1 MPRNPGNLDRLRS
14 LRWRLFS
21 LFDGRRLDDALQEEL
36 RAHIELATEDN
47 IARGMSR
54 KQARREALRR
64 LGGVTQT
71 REAYRQQR
79 GLPMFETLIHDIRYA
94 LRQLRKSPGFA
105 ATVILT
111 LALGAGSVTAVFSV
125 VYAVLIAPYGFNRPG
140 QLVVWRETIQE
151 IQTAS
156 PVLPDNYRH
165 YMNLKSRA
173 HSIEDAAILQ
183 NAGFSVEGA
192 SGHPQ
197 ETEGLEIAPNF
208 LSVLGVTPAL
218 GRAFTEEE
226 AQLGRN
232 NEILLTWPAWQ
243 RYFGGDPAAIGKTLR
258 VDGKPKTLV
267 GVLPRWF
274 RFPAVSM
281 MPGEVTHGSTE
292 RYEIFVPLAANQE
305 QQTAND
311 GEFNYLVIARL
322 KPNVSVQQAQSE
334 LDGIEKSTAAAD
346 HLAVHLGVFV
356 EPFAQEI
363 TGDYRK
369 PLWLLFAAVA
379 GVLLMVCVNLANLQ
393 IARGVA
399 REPEIA
405 LRAALGANRSRLLQ
419 SALIENLLLGA
430 AGGAMAI
437 AFAFTAQN
445 VLVQIASTLP
455 RLNEVRLSLPM
466 LALTLGLSLATSQLF
481 GILPALRS
489 LRVPPQRALQSSA
502 TRLSA
507 NRHATR
513 SRRVLVTVEV
523 ALSVTL
529 LIVTALVTRSFSRL
543 LTQDRLFSADRVTL
557 VKAELDLPKY
567 SSGDDMPDDPGADPG
582 SHARDAFIDRAIDAI
597 AALPGVQ
604 SAAMTSV
611 IPLTGEASINGLHRP
626 DRPLPDSQV
635 PHANQRFVSPQ
646 FFATLRIPILAG
658 RPFNLKDR
666 DHPRVAIL
674 SERAAKAAFPDE
686 NPIGRTLHHW
696 GRDYTIVGIAADAR
710 INDLKHN
717 SSVLYLPHWDFP
729 PASPVFLVRSSRPSE
744 SLGPLIRQTLW
755 SIDPEIAVPTLTT
768 LDSQVG
774 ESVATERFQ
783 AILLSSFGAAA
794 LLLAVLGIYGVL
806 TYSVSLRT
814 QEFGIRLALGC
825 SRGKLAQLVLLDAA
839 APTLAGIGFGLLG
852 AAAASKW
859 IGSLLYE
866 TSPADPGSIAL
877 SLALLLTAA
886 LLAAL
891 IPLRSATTVDPMQA
905 LRNE

>member
-1 MPRNPGNLDRLRS
+1 MNHFRIFLIRCATLFRSRKLDA
-14 LRWRLFS
+14 
-21 LFDGRRLDDALQEEL
+21 ALEEEL
-36 RAHIELATEDN
+36 RSHIDLAIDEN

-54 KQARREALRR
+54 RQARTAALRSF
-64 LGGVTQT
+64 GGVTQA
-71 REAYRQQR
+71 REAYREQR
-79 GLPMFETLIHDIRYA
+79 GLPMLESLTRDIRYA

-111 LALGAGSVTAVFSV
+111 LALGAGSVAAVFSV
-125 VYAVLIAPYGFNRPG
+125 AYTVLLAPYGFSKPG

-151 IQTAS
+151 VQTSS

-183 NAGFSVEGA
+183 NSGFSVSSA
-192 SGHPQ
+192 DGHPR
-197 ETEGLEIAPNF
+197 ETEGLAIAPNF
-208 LSVLGVTPAL
+208 FSVLGVTPAL
-218 GRAFTEEE
+218 GRSFTAEE
-226 AQLGRN
+226 AQLGRDH
-232 NEILLTWPAWQ
+232 EIILTWNGWQ
-243 RYFGGDPAAIGKTLR
+243 RYFGGDPSALGKTLR
-258 VDGKPKTLV
+258 VGGVPETLV
-267 GVLPRWF
+267 GVLPPSF
-274 RFPAVSM
+274 RFPVVSM
-281 MPGEVTHGSTE
+281 MPGEATHGSTD

-322 KPNVSVQQAQSE
+322 RPNVGIQQAQSE

-379 GVLLMVCVNLANLQ
+379 GVLLMACVNLANLQ

-405 LRAALGANRSRLLQ
+405 LRSALGASRSRLVRG
-419 SALIENLLLGA
+419 ALIENLILGA
-430 AGGAMAI
+430 AGGGMAI
-437 AFAFTAQN
+437 AITFAAQKILLH
-445 VLVQIASTLP
+445 VAATLP
-455 RLNEVRLSLPM
+455 RLNEVHLSLPM
-466 LALTLGLSLATSQLF
+466 LALALGLSLATSVGF
-481 GILPALRS
+481 GIGPALR
-489 LRVPPQRALQSSA
+489 VMPQQALQSSA
-502 TRLSA
+502 TRLSG
-507 NRHATR
+507 NRQASR
-513 SRRVLVTVEV
+513 SRRILVTVEV
-523 ALSVTL
+523 ALSITL
-529 LIVTALVTRSFSRL
+529 LIVTALFTRSFSRL
-543 LTQDRLFSADRVTL
+543 LTQDRLFSTDRVTV
-557 VKAELDLPKY
+557 VKAELDAPRY

-582 SHARDAFIDRAIDAI
+582 SHARDQFIDRAIDAI
-597 AALPGVQ
+597 GALPGVQ
-604 SAAMTSV
+604 SAAITSV

-626 DRPLPDSQV
+626 DHPLPDSQV

-646 FFATLRIPILAG
+646 FFATMQIPILAG
-658 RPFNLKDR
+658 RPFNLRDR
-666 DHPRVAIL
+666 DNPRVIIL

-686 NPIGRTLHHW
+686 SPLGRTLHHW
-696 GRDYTIVGIAADAR
+696 GRNYTIVGIAADAR
-710 INDLKHN
+710 INDLKRD

-729 PASPVFLVRSSRPSE
+729 PGSPVFLVRSSQPSE
-744 SLGPLIRQTLW
+744 TLGPILRQTLW
-755 SIDPEIAVPTLTT
+755 NIDPEIAIPTLTT

-774 ESVATERFQ
+774 ESVAVERFQ
-783 AILLSSFGAAA
+783 AILLSSFGCAA

-814 QEFGIRLALGC
+814 QEFGIRLALGS
-825 SRGKLAQLVLLDAA
+825 SRMSLARLVLLDAA
-839 APTLAGIGFGLLG
+839 TPTLTGIGLGLLG

-866 TSPADPGSIAL
+866 TSTADPWSIAL
-877 SLALLLTAA
+877 SLLVLLAAA

-891 IPLRSATTVDPMQA
+891 IPLRNATNVDPMQA